1 MIYPQPGE
9 VPGPGQVHPKS
20 YTSHTQVIPRTAKPI
35 ILEETHGSDPHSDP
49 ANLEETRVSDPT
61 TGSLSSLKLTTQ
73 EPLRATAH
81 AGEL

>member
-9 VPGPGQVHPKS
+9 VPSPPQVLS
-20 YTSHTQVIPRTAKPI
+20 RTAKPI
-35 ILEETHGSDPHSDP
+35 VLEETHGSDPHSDP